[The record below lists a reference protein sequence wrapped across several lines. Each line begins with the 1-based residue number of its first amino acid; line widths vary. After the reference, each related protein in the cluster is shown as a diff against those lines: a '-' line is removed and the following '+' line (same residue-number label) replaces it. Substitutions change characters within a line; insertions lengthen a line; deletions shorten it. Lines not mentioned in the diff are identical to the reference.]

1 MSEEVCEA
9 FKKVD
14 DCLQIGMV
22 STGDICYIDEVLNE
36 YCPTNIEGQNGKCDT
51 NNEKISAGFIWLLI
65 TFEDLCEGQ
74 CSDNENEKYAEYA
87 ILWLNYKLNQNS
99 EDGINTLND
108 FYTKYIEKNTHYNQK
123 ISKANDNKTYKNII
137 DKKKNL
143 MNMDI
148 NDIFRFYDAFESLCS
163 MYNEL
168 GDENPNCGKCSQK
181 ADEFVNKYDKLNED
195 PNITGNNSYKK
206 ILTTLFDDY
215 GNLKKKCD
223 DDPSS
228 DFPTL
233 SPIKTTQSFE
243 DASSGS
249 SVASKLI
256 PVLSIF
262 AISLF
267 LGIAYKYSLFGFD
280 KLFQRQY
287 IRKKLKKIK
296 KKMELNI

>member
-1 MSEEVCEA
+1 CKIYSQCEA

-14 DCLQIGMV
+14 DCLQIGIT
-22 STGDICYIDEVLNE
+22 SGGGGCSIDDVLSD
-36 YCPTNIEGQNGKCDT
+36 YCPTNIEGQNGQCDT

-65 TFEDLCEGQ
+65 TFEDICEGQ

-249 SVASKLI
+249 SITSKLI
-256 PVLSIF
+256 PALLIF
-262 AISLF
+262 AIPLF
-267 LGIAYKYSLFGFD
+267 LGIAYKTIYKRKS
-280 KLFQRQY
+280 KKNKEENESSY
-287 IRKKLKKIK
+287 MIRR
-296 KKMELNI
+296 E